1 MLLLISKH
9 NRTRNYC
16 RYLFVEFS
24 HGAVERFDVFMW
36 ILSSSHFNRFTQF
49 THIGNYCTYL
59 IRCLLNF
66 HTLLSIN
73 KSFVM
78 DLSKVNPNI
87 SVLACARNYSY

>member
-24 HGAVERFDVFMW
+24 HGAVKRFDIFMW
-36 ILSSSHFNRFTQF
+36 ILRSSQFNRFTQF

-59 IRCLLNF
+59 M
-66 HTLLSIN
+66 
-73 KSFVM
+73 FVEF
-78 DLSKVNPNI
+78 SHFTVH
-87 SVLACARNYSY
+87 